1 MGLVDYSYCQSK
13 PKAKFTN
20 KFDEEFAVAKINSN
34 CDSIAVIYLNSSPP
48 NCQSQHLNAVN
59 STHSARATNTHQ
71 INHTKMLSAL
81 NSRTHQLLISNS
93 ANAAQIQLH

>member
-1 MGLVDYSYCQSK
+1 MGLVDYSYCQSN

-20 KFDEEFAVAKINSN
+20 YFNEEFAVATINRN
-34 CDSIAVIYLNSSPP
+34 CDSIAVIYLNSSPL
-48 NCQSQHLNAVN
+48 NCQSQYINAVN
-59 STHSARATNTHQ
+59 STHSLRATNTNQ
-71 INHTKMLSAL
+71 MNHSKLLSAL